1 MITVLLDDVRA
12 KLQLAKRLKD
22 AQSEV
27 KAIEVTLTELEK
39 LADATRQ
46 LVAAAQTCRGRLGEA
61 VIAPVLVHAAQALPE
76 VQSSRQRFAEEG
88 ANRRENL
95 ALYNA
100 GRKIQSASKDLS
112 ERWQLYAQAQL
123 APYLELLRL
132 VTYLPEVAASEH
144 EINQLVAQIRTQI
157 DKPPQ
162 SAAQL
167 DQFDQCLVN
176 LGQRLDKVAKLPDE
190 VRAFLM
196 QVVEGRAT
204 LANLTPPVRNW
215 VEQGDRSGAFAIT
228 FVGRRS

>member
-76 VQSSRQRFAEEG
+76 VQSSRQRFAEG
-88 ANRRENL
+88 ANHRENL

-100 GRKIQSASKDLS
+100 GRKIQSASKDLVKC
-112 ERWQLYAQAQL
+112 WQLYAQAQL

-176 LGQRLDKVAKLPDE
+176 LGQPLDKVAKLPDE

-196 QVVEGRAT
+196 KVVAGHAT
-204 LANLTPPVRNW
+204 LTDLTPPVRSW
-215 VEQGDRSGAFAIT
+215 VEEGDRSRAFAIT
-228 FVGRRS
+228 FVGRRN